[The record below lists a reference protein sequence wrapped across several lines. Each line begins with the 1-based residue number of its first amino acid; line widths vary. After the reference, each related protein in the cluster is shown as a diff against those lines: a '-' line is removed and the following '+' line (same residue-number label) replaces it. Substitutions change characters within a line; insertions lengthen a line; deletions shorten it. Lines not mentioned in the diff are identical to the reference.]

1 MSEAT
6 PVFELWRAGILTFE
20 AAGTYD
26 NPFLDVEIWAAFSA
40 PSGRVIRREAY
51 WDGGNVWRVS
61 FAPTEPGAWAYT
73 LEAPEKTG
81 LDGRAGD
88 GLPDKFGLA
97 HAVGGQALHEVGVFF
112 FGHTGLD
119 DVGAVGRVVAFGQ

>member
-1 MSEAT
+1 MSEVT

-51 WDGGNVWRVS
+51 WDGGNTWRIS
-61 FAPTEPGAWAYT
+61 FAPTEPG
-73 LEAPEKTG
+73 
-81 LDGRAGD
+81 
-88 GLPDKFGLA
+88 
-97 HAVGGQALHEVGVFF
+97 V
-112 FGHTGLD
+112 
-119 DVGAVGRVVAFGQ
+119 